1 MNPRGLG
8 EAEDGKRGSSRGG
21 ITVSKS
27 LSWTDEPTEDRRAA
41 TTAGHSRRLHCR
53 KEFEPPSGPSAP
65 GGVSSKAAQ
74 SGSGHPDGRRRHGE
88 GRGRLH
94 RPTGCLHVSVG
105 LVVRIV
111 MAVGLARLMVILLFE
126 TEPWD
131 PAVYAGVV
139 ELILVVGVLAS
150 LLPAVRAARMDPVRA
165 LQSQ

>member
-1 MNPRGLG
+1 MAVG
-8 EAEDGKRGSSRGG
+8 
-21 ITVSKS
+21 
-27 LSWTDEPTEDRRAA
+27 A
-41 TTAGHSRRLHCR
+41 TARDVVGFIVRQ
-53 KEFEPPSGPSAP
+53 
-65 GGVSSKAAQ
+65 GV
-74 SGSGHPDGRRRHGE
+74 
-88 GRGRLH
+88 
-94 RPTGCLHVSVG
+94 LHVSVG